1 MDTPLP
7 DVRYAVEHINL
18 LVDAT
23 DSAIHT
29 AVVVAQDRGSA
40 RHLAADASAVRSELL
55 PAAAV
60 TDVAS
65 FLIDERPQPSAAYRR
80 PRSIAPPPA
89 AVAVQLGEVIIH
101 SNRALFSTDVRV
113 DALVVTGSKDPEGVY
128 RAGTAKFERI
138 KDGDRV
144 PLDNLLL
151 YHGPVN
157 GFLDLAVWVSR
168 DDKRSLSLADMLKA
182 QLTGTE
188 FKEAALLLGG
198 LVVTAPTAGAIVAGL
213 GAATV
218 VSNIAYKLLSAAVG
232 KSIGLYRTSLL
243 ANERFGVG
251 RHPASASLRAQDFS
265 FWYQLSEA
273 K

>member
-1 MDTPLP
+1 
-7 DVRYAVEHINL
+7 VEHINL
-18 LVDAT
+18 LVDPT
-23 DSAIHT
+23 DSAIQM
-29 AVVVAQDRGSA
+29 AVAAAAERGPAKS
-40 RHLAADASAVRSELL
+40 LVNESAVRSERV
-55 PAAAV
+55 PVAAV

-65 FLIDERPQPSAAYRR
+65 FLIDERPQPYAAYRR
-80 PRSIAPPPA
+80 ARSITPPPA

-101 SNRALFSTDVRV
+101 SNRALFSTDVRI
-113 DALVVTGSKDPEGVY
+113 DALVITGSKNAEGVY

-138 KDGDRV
+138 KDGDRL

-151 YHGPVN
+151 YHGPAN

-188 FKEAALLLGG
+188 FKEAALLLAG
-198 LVVTAPTAGAIVAGL
+198 LAVAAPTAGAIVAGL
-213 GAATV
+213 GAATT
-218 VSNIAYKLLSAAVG
+218 VSNVAYNLLSAAVG

-251 RHPASASLRAQDFS
+251 RHPASGSMRAQDFS
-265 FWYQLSEA
+265 CWYQVSEV